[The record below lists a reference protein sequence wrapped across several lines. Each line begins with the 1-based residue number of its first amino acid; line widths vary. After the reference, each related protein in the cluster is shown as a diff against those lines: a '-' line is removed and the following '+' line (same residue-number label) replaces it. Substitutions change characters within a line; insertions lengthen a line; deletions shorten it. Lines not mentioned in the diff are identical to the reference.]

1 MKFAHIADTHIRN
14 LKYHEEYQII
24 FNKIYAD
31 LKKENVDY
39 IIHCGDICHTKTQIS
54 PEYVEMA
61 SNFLSS
67 LADIAPTY
75 VILGNHD
82 GNLRNDDRQDSITP
96 IVDALDHK
104 NLHLLKNSGETI
116 LNDNF
121 ALNVLSVFDTD
132 NWAKP
137 TDKSK
142 ANIALYHGSVTGCMT
157 DIGWKMEHGENDI
170 SIFKDFD
177 YAMLGDIHLENQRLD
192 KEGRIRYAGSTIQ
205 QNFGESTCKGFL
217 LWDIKDKEN
226 FTSKPFLYTSPKP
239 FISIPLTAD
248 GKVPET
254 EIPEGCRLR
263 LVVENSISTTAL
275 KKAVN
280 VAKKLY
286 NPESVSII
294 NRATSTNGVD
304 VSDDFRRD
312 DLRDITV
319 QETLIR
325 EYLSDYKLD
334 DKLDTRII
342 ELNKKYNEIAEKNDE
357 TYRNTNYEILELEWD
372 NLFNYGE
379 KNRLNFTKY
388 TGITGI
394 FGKNFSGK
402 SSIVDSLLFTIY
414 NSISKNSRKS
424 VNIVNNNKTEGS
436 GRVKIKRGNKVYT
449 ISRKVEKYLKK
460 LKGKETVE
468 AKTILDFKCT
478 DLLTEETCSLNG
490 LTRADTDRNIVKYFG
505 TMDDFLMTSMSSQL
519 GALNFIGEGST
530 KRKEILAKFLDL
542 ELLDRKFK
550 SAKDDAADLKAAIR
564 ILDNVDYDEEIEKH
578 KKELLNNEAITEAR
592 KNQCQRLKLKV
603 SEAERDILILEDKIS
618 SAPTEAIN
626 INTLEDKIGKTKKII
641 SDYESQTI
649 ATEELIGINKE
660 KIDKAEKFVNDFDF
674 TDLTSQKSEHSE
686 ISHKLD
692 IIIKNLKDDE
702 SSIKRLREQI
712 DLLKEVPCGKE
723 FSHCKFIKGAYEA
736 QEQVE
741 LIQLTVTNNQIIQ
754 NALSQKA
761 NAIEIEN
768 VVGNLKKFETFL
780 NIKKQLEVET
790 DSSHLVLEGLSSKKS
805 VAEHELKDLR
815 VKEKVYEENRDVI
828 ENINAVIFQ
837 KIEKQKVLKSC
848 NQELDGCEN
857 LLLELYK
864 SHGFYDQK
872 IENLKEQQSQKE
884 QTQNQFEAYDL
895 YMRAMHPNGIAYD
908 IIKKSLPVINSEISK
923 VLASVVDFEVFF
935 ETEDNRLD
943 IYLKHPDRDP
953 SPLEMA
959 SGAEKTVSSMAIRLA
974 FIAVSTI
981 PRSQLFVLDEPGT
994 SLDEERMEG
1003 FTRILEIVKSVF
1015 KTVMLISHLDSL
1027 KDSAD
1032 SIINIEKKNGYA
1044 NVNC

>member
-24 FNKIYAD
+24 FNKIYAE

-121 ALNVLSVFDTD
+121 TLNVLSVFDTD
-132 NWAKP
+132 NWVKP

-170 SIFKDFD
+170 EIFKDFD
-177 YAMLGDIHLENQRLD
+177 YAMLGDIHLENQMLD

-205 QNFGESTCKGFL
+205 QNFGEATCKGFL
-217 LWDIKDKEN
+217 FWDIKDKEK
-226 FTSKPFLYTSPKP
+226 FTCKPFLYTSPKP
-239 FISIPLTAD
+239 FISIPLTED
-248 GKVPET
+248 GK
-254 EIPEGCRLR
+254 IPEIEVPIGCRLR

-304 VSDDFRRD
+304 VSDDFKRD
-312 DLRDITV
+312 DLRDATV

-325 EYLSDYKLD
+325 EYLEDYKLNEE
-334 DKLDTRII
+334 LDTRII

-379 KNRLNFTKY
+379 KNKLNFTKY

-478 DLLTEETCSLNG
+478 DLLTEETYSLNG

-505 TMDDFLMTSMSSQL
+505 TIDDFLMTSMSSQL

-542 ELLDRKFK
+542 DLLDKKFK

-564 ILDNVDYDEEIEKH
+564 ILDNVDYDEEIKKH
-578 KKELLNNEAITEAR
+578 QKELLNNEAITEAR
-592 KNQCQRLKLKV
+592 KNQCQRLKLKT
-603 SEAERDILILEDKIS
+603 SEAERDILALEDKIN
-618 SAPTEAIN
+618 SAPAEMIN
-626 INTLEDKIGKTKKII
+626 IKELQSKIVKAKKDI
-641 SDYESQTI
+641 SDFDSRT
-649 ATEELIGINKE
+649 LITKDLIEKNKE
-660 KIDKAEKFVNDFDF
+660 KIVKAERFIEDFDF
-674 TDLTSQKSEHSE
+674 DALTQQKSDHSE
-686 ISHKLD
+686 VSKELD
-692 IIIKNLKDDE
+692 TILKNLNDDE
-702 SSIKRLREQI
+702 SSIKRLKNQI
-712 DLLKEVPCGKE
+712 ALLKEVPCGKE

-741 LIQLTVTNNQIIQ
+741 LIQLSVSNNKQVRD
-754 NALSQKA
+754 ALAIKA
-761 NAIEIEN
+761 DTIKIEN
-768 VVGNLKKFETFL
+768 VLDDLKKFETFL

-790 DSSHLVLEGLSSKKS
+790 NSSHLMLESLTSKKS
-805 VAEHELKDLR
+805 VAQHELKDLKN
-815 VKEKVYEENRDVI
+815 KEKIYDENKDVI
-828 ENINAVIFQ
+828 ENINKVIAE
-837 KIEKQKVLKSC
+837 KNNKQKVLISC
-848 NQELDGCEN
+848 NQELSECEN

-864 SHGFYDQK
+864 SHGFYEQK
-872 IENLKEQQSQKE
+872 IENLKEQKLKKE

-923 VLASVVDFEVFF
+923 VLANVVDFEVFF

-943 IYLKHPDRDP
+943 IYIKHPDRDP

>member
-61 SNFLSS
+61 SNFLYN
-67 LADIAPTY
+67 LAEIAPTY
-75 VILGNHD
+75 IILGNHD

-132 NWAKP
+132 NWVKP

-379 KNRLNFTKY
+379 KNKLNFTKY

-564 ILDNVDYDEEIEKH
+564 ILDNVDYDDEIEKH

-618 SAPTEAIN
+618 SAPTEVIN
-626 INTLEDKIGKTKKII
+626 INTLEDKIRKTKKNI
-641 SDYESQTI
+641 SDYESQMI
-649 ATEELIGINKE
+649 ATKELIGINKE

-674 TDLTSQKSEHSE
+674 TDLTSQKSEHKE

-702 SSIKRLREQI
+702 SSIKRLRKQI

-736 QEQVE
+736 QEQIE
-741 LIQLTVTNNQIIQ
+741 LIQLTVNNNQTIQ

-805 VAEHELKDLR
+805 VAEHELKDHR

-828 ENINAVIFQ
+828 EDMNAVIFQ
-837 KIEKQKVLKSC
+837 KIEKQKVLNSC

-1015 KTVMLISHLDSL
+1015 KTVILISHLDSL